1 MMETR
6 KRVLVV
12 EDSLAQAHVLRQ
24 ALEREGVIVFHA
36 PNGRIGVSM
45 AQRLVPDA
53 IVLDIEM
60 PEMNGLEACQ
70 QLKADARTADI
81 PVVMLTVR
89 DEVTMATQG
98 LDLGAIDYIPKDAF
112 STSVLLETLR
122 QLHVLS

>member
-12 EDSLAQAHVLRQ
+12 EDSLAQAHVLRR
-24 ALEREGVIVFHA
+24 ALEREGVLVFHA
-36 PNGRIGVSM
+36 SNGRIGVTM

-89 DEVTMATQG
+89 DEVAMAAQG

-112 STSVLLETLR
+112 SEAVLLETLR